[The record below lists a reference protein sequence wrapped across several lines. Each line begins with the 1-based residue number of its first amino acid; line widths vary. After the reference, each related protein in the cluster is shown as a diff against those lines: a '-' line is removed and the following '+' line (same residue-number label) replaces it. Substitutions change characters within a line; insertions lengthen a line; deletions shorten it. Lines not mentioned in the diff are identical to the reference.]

1 MYQVKFTCGQK
12 WTACLTE
19 QESYFQ
25 SKLEAADKMNY
36 TTIFSQR
43 LHVCNPKWPSLQCS
57 YLIFEAW
64 THCSELSYRECVC
77 LTLLTPMLYLIPGNW
92 MRLTMRIV
100 CLHNSHC
107 TLRSCTNLFCDIWV
121 HSVVCLPLFL
131 SCINIKTSTSSKIIT
146 IIFAFN
152 ATWSYENQ
160 EFHVTCLP
168 TLLIGKKTQLPKLVS
183 SFHSH
188 GKCSIELISPHSN

>member
-1 MYQVKFTCGQK
+1 MSDIVNSHVI
-12 WTACLTE
+12 
-19 QESYFQ
+19 SY
-25 SKLEAADKMNY
+25 
-36 TTIFSQR
+36 T
-43 LHVCNPKWPSLQCS
+43 W
-57 YLIFEAW
+57 
-64 THCSELSYRECVC
+64 ELNEIDNENCH
-77 LTLLTPMLYLIPGNW
+77 
-92 MRLTMRIV
+92 

-107 TLRSCTNLFCDIWV
+107 TLRSWTNLFCDIWV

-146 IIFAFN
+146 IIFTFN
-152 ATWSYENQ
+152 ATWSYKKQ

-188 GKCSIELISPHSN
+188 GKCSVELISPHSNEPSSLSADPYLVKKLSRGITHKLVC

>member
-43 LHVCNPKWPSLQCS
+43 LHICNPKWPSLQCS
-57 YLIFEAW
+57 YLTFWSLDSLQRVIIE
-64 THCSELSYRECVC
+64 RVC
-77 LTLLTPMLYLIPGNW
+77 LSD
-92 MRLTMRIV
+92 IV
-100 CLHNSHC
+100 NSHVISYTWELNEIDNENCHCLHNSQW

-121 HSVVCLPLFL
+121 HSVVFLPLFL

-146 IIFAFN
+146 IIFTFN

-168 TLLIGKKTQLPKLVS
+168 TLLIGKKT
-183 SFHSH
+183 
-188 GKCSIELISPHSN
+188 